1 MSARLAALDD
11 ITDDGRYTSRIFRLA
26 TEPACEPG
34 REPVYQKQNLLMT
47 ELSMSMYTHTCNIY
61 YGFCKS
67 LLLSKKNIN
76 CAILIMQMYV
86 VVLMIQTGK

>member
-47 ELSMSMYTHTCNIY
+47 EHMYTHTCNIW
-61 YGFCKS
+61 F
-67 LLLSKKNIN
+67 L
-76 CAILIMQMYV
+76 
-86 VVLMIQTGK
+86 